1 MARPTKSRANELLV
15 AALACG
21 ATKQSAA
28 QQAGVSVST
37 VHRRLADPDFC
48 RELQAFR
55 TDIVQRTAWA
65 LTAAGLE
72 FVKTLV
78 GLAGAST
85 PPATRLGAVRA
96 GLELGMKLREQNDL
110 EQRLA
115 AMEERLDAEANQAG
129 RNNSGRRR

>member
-1 MARPTKSRANELLV
+1 MARPKNSRANEVLV

-21 ATKQSAA
+21 ATQESAA
-28 QQAGVSVST
+28 RQAGVSLST

-48 RELQAFR
+48 RALQAFR
-55 TDIVQRTAWA
+55 ADIVQRTAAA

-78 GLAGAST
+78 GLTSPGT
-85 PPATRLGAVRA
+85 PPATRLGAARA
-96 GLELGMKLREQNDL
+96 GLELGMKVREVADF

-115 AMEERLDAEANQAG
+115 ALEEQMQAQEAAG
-129 RNNSGRRR
+129 